1 MNQRSVMKANTGH
14 SANTPPAHVLTFFTR
29 NQSLPP
35 EQFGLLHSF
44 YTTKTLPSYFSQ
56 KHELCYNRP
65 ALKHPHAEH
74 AFKPPA
80 EPLERNT
87 DTQELVIKS
96 LPHSEREHIL
106 RTGVN
111 QAA

>member
-1 MNQRSVMKANTGH
+1 MN
-14 SANTPPAHVLTFFTR
+14 
-29 NQSLPP
+29 
-35 EQFGLLHSF
+35 
-44 YTTKTLPSYFSQ
+44 
-56 KHELCYNRP
+56 CYNRP

-80 EPLERNT
+80 ESLERNT

-96 LPHSEREHIL
+96 PQHSEREHIL
-106 RTGVN
+106 QTGVN

>member
-1 MNQRSVMKANTGH
+1 M
-14 SANTPPAHVLTFFTR
+14 
-29 NQSLPP
+29 
-35 EQFGLLHSF
+35 
-44 YTTKTLPSYFSQ
+44 TTHPNRQVTLPSALTSLQSAEKPESSSGAVRPPSQLLHNQNFAILKKYFSQ

-74 AFKPPA
+74 TFKPPA

-96 LPHSEREHIL
+96 LPHSEWEHTL